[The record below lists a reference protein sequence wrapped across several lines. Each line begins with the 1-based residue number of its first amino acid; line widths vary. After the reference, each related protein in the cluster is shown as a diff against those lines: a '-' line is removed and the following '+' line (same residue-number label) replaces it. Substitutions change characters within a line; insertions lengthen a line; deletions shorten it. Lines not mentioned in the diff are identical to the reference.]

1 MALFFFLL
9 LLYSVLFSRCFFLVG
24 GFLGFVRR
32 PSSVHL
38 FRGAL
43 FWNLEYGSGIVRNLP
58 AGWIRSS
65 FHGVFDQI

>member
-43 FWNLEYGSGIVRNLP
+43 Y
-58 AGWIRSS
+58 
-65 FHGVFDQI
+65 H

>member
-24 GFLGFVRR
+24 GFLGLVRR

-43 FWNLEYGSGIVRNLP
+43 Y
-58 AGWIRSS
+58 
-65 FHGVFDQI
+65 H